1 MADAALQQV
10 LRRDRLVVASALL
23 LVTALCW
30 AYLVGLA
37 SRMHDP
43 GTMGMG
49 AGGMD
54 AMGMAS
60 MAPGVA
66 PWTPA
71 EFALAAAMWT
81 VMMIGMMTP
90 SVAPMVLLYARVGRQ
105 AAAQGRPFA
114 AAGWFAGGYLLSW
127 AAFALL
133 AAATQGAVEGALAV
147 PLSMTGLPGVL
158 GGIVLAAAGLYQWT
172 PLKNSCLAHCQAPL
186 LFIQRHGGFRGDP
199 AGALRLGMRHGL
211 YCVGCC
217 WALMALLFVGGV
229 MNLLWVG
236 ALTALVLLEKLV
248 PPRFRLSRLAGAGLV
263 AAGVL
268 LTIRAL
274 APVV

>member
-1 MADAALQQV
+1 MADAALEAV
-10 LRRDRLVVASALL
+10 LRRDRIVVGSALF

-43 GTMGMG
+43 G
-49 AGGMD
+49 
-54 AMGMAS
+54 AMGMAD
-60 MAPGVA
+60 MAPEVF
-66 PWTPA
+66 PWSAA
-71 EFALAAAMWT
+71 EFAFAAAMWT

-114 AAGWFAGGYLLSW
+114 ATGWFAGGYLLSW

-133 AAATQGAVEGALAV
+133 AASAQGAVEGALAV

-158 GGIVLAAAGLYQWT
+158 GGAVLVAAGLYQWT
-172 PLKNSCLAHCQAPL
+172 PLKNSCLAQCQAPL
-186 LFIQRHGGFRGDP
+186 LFVQRHGGFRGDP

-211 YCVGCC
+211 YCIGCC

-248 PPRFRLSRLAGAGLV
+248 PPRFILSRLVGAGFV
-263 AAGVL
+263 AAGIL
-268 LTIRAL
+268 LMIRGM